1 MTPFSQLSLGE
12 KIYNIGILLLG
23 MQLVVRLIWAAWQ
36 SRRVKYRMHCCLCK
50 QTHELTYWQF
60 AKMKATHFGIHTPW
74 YVSISNA
81 HCPHCNAKRE
91 LVLQNLYQV
100 APGLK
105 IMGQTFVM
113 GLLLLAVRF
122 LADKWV

>member
-1 MTPFSQLSLGE
+1 MTHFSQLPLSE

-23 MQLVVRLIWAAWQ
+23 IQLFIRILWAIWQ
-36 SRRVKYRMHCCLCK
+36 SRRVKYQMYCSLCK

-60 AKMKATHFGIHTPW
+60 AKMKATHFGVYTPW
-74 YVSISNA
+74 HVSISNA

-100 APGLK
+100 APALK

-113 GLLLLAVRF
+113 ALLLVIIKIVL
-122 LADKWV
+122 DKWG